1 MKKLEE
7 EHKEENKNTHIKN
20 IGEKYFETIRK
31 KTSLWQ
37 EYTYDGKQEAIK
49 TEIKSTMK
57 ALDIPINI
65 QIPLKENIRYK
76 NIENFEDHNLSN
88 NLALEMII
96 RNKEFQKYIFLTE
109 IGRAHV

>member
-7 EHKEENKNTHIKN
+7 EHKKKDKNTHIKN

-49 TEIKSTMK
+49 KTPQFS
-57 ALDIPINI
+57 
-65 QIPLKENIRYK
+65 K
-76 NIENFEDHNLSN
+76 NVVKPCSKI
-88 NLALEMII
+88 
-96 RNKEFQKYIFLTE
+96 
-109 IGRAHV
+109 

>member
-7 EHKEENKNTHIKN
+7 EHKKKDKNTHIKN

-57 ALDIPINI
+57 ALDIPSTKNFCKINI
-65 QIPLKENIRYK
+65 QRDKQENV
-76 NIENFEDHNLSN
+76 LS
-88 NLALEMII
+88 LDFI
-96 RNKEFQKYIFLTE
+96 Y
-109 IGRAHV
+109 